1 MLYKLTIVIHS
12 QTNSTAS
19 FNRLGLLCKH
29 AAVVLLHAAMTSKSF
44 QNVYG
49 SAFVGKAR

>member
-29 AAVVLLHAAMTSKSF
+29 AAVVLHAAMTSKSF